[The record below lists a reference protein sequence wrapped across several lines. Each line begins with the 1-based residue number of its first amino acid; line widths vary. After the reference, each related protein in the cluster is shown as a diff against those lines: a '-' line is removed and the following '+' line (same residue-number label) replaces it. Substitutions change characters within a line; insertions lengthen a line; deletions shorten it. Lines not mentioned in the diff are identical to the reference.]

1 MYDDPK
7 LTQNQ
12 MRNWSEVFLAVL
24 TLNALWD
31 LTADLVL
38 NTQHTHVAPCM
49 PSHHETPTRAA
60 LDTLAQIQGYI
71 VQYKLE

>member
-1 MYDDPK
+1 MYNDPK

-12 MRNWSEVFLAVL
+12 MCNWSEVLLAGR

-31 LTADLVL
+31 LTAALVL
-38 NTQHTHVAPCM
+38 NTRHAHVAPCM
-49 PSHHETPTRAA
+49 LSHHETPTRAA

-71 VQYKLE
+71 VHYKLE